1 MNQYEAMFLFDP
13 TFGASFDACESEV
26 KRLMDRAEAELLFC
40 RKWEERRLAH
50 RIKGRKRGVYV
61 LVYFKAPAD
70 KITPLE
76 RDAQI
81 SENILRLLVLRA
93 DYVTPELMELAL
105 RHHEAS
111 AAGEDGPPTGRPPF
125 RAPTKEADKPGAAK
139 PEVAK
144 PEVAASAD
152 AGPEA
157 ATIVAASD
165 STEPVAAD
173 GGADEAP
180 ETAREKID

>member
-13 TFGASFDACESEV
+13 TFAASFDACESEV
-26 KRLMDRAEAELLFC
+26 KRLMDRADAELLFC

-50 RIKGRKRGVYV
+50 RIKGRKRGVYA
-61 LVYFKAPAD
+61 LVYFKAPPD
-70 KITPLE
+70 KIKPLE

-93 DYVTPELMELAL
+93 DYVTPETMEMAL
-105 RHHEAS
+105 RQREAT
-111 AAGEDGPPTGRPPF
+111 AADEGGGPPSKS
-125 RAPTKEADKPGAAK
+125 RAPDSAKEADKPRAAK
-139 PEVAK
+139 PEVATRAG
-144 PEVAASAD
+144 AA
-152 AGPEA
+152 PEA
-157 ATIVAASD
+157 ATAVAATD
-165 STEPVAAD
+165 STEPVADD